1 MRVQSLAHEAAVAD
15 SEGNGNNTLEG
26 TTVQPSNPTA
36 PVDLWVNDGP
46 GYGLNGTYNAF
57 AYTAHH
63 VGIIQAAAQG
73 SAPFFVCASTSQPL
87 KPCHSVVAKESNQ
100 QNRRATGQAL
110 AKKPL
115 LCSNHVVSTND
126 PEQPLLPLLQ
136 TTHGRRRTCRTK
148 SRRY

>member
-1 MRVQSLAHEAAVAD
+1 MRVRSLAHEAAVAD

-36 PVDLWVNDGP
+36 PVDLWVNDSP

-73 SAPFFVCASTSQPL
+73 SAPFFVCASTSP
-87 KPCHSVVAKESNQ
+87 
-100 QNRRATGQAL
+100 QN
-110 AKKPL
+110 
-115 LCSNHVVSTND
+115 
-126 PEQPLLPLLQ
+126 LP
-136 TTHGRRRTCRTK
+136 
-148 SRRY
+148 